1 MAVFLMVLLGIGKVL
16 LVILIILAILVAL
29 LLFFP
34 FCYSG
39 TFTKHGDEIKADGRI
54 WWLFHAVHATGF
66 FHRTDGKNKKG
77 GEVRIFGI
85 PLIRLIRKHREKTG
99 EPSGSQAASSA
110 VRAGDNGR
118 TESGEVGDNG
128 RTENGEAGD
137 NGRIENGE
145 TADNS
150 RQDPGTGREQ
160 QSRMPSGRN
169 ADGSA
174 KKKPVVEP
182 GRWKYMPD
190 ASAEKTDMRP
200 GVYHR
205 KNPSP
210 AEKLYA
216 RLAALIGKIKKK
228 IGQAVKKLKEIG
240 EWLRYF
246 GTDDFSRV
254 KELLIRQG
262 GGILRH
268 ILPRRITGY
277 VEFGAEDPSDTGK
290 ILGLVAALYPVM
302 PEGLEIQPDF
312 TEKKLEAD
320 VKAAGHFFLIV
331 VLVRGLKIWFNRDFK
346 ALRKRISRAKNTGT
360 ASDSTSEETKKE
372 KGAKRIFRRSRKD
385 AGQAA

>member
-39 TFTKHGDEIKADGRI
+39 TFTKHGDEIQADGRI
-54 WWLFHAVHATGF
+54 WWLFHVVHATGF

-85 PLIRLIRKHREKTG
+85 PLLRLIRKHREKTG
-99 EPSGSQAASSA
+99 ESSGSEAASSA
-110 VRAGDNGR
+110 GEAGDNGR
-118 TESGEVGDNG
+118 KESGENADNG
-128 RTENGEAGD
+128 RTENGD
-137 NGRIENGE
+137 

-150 RQDPGTGREQ
+150 RQGPGAGREQ

-174 KKKPVVEP
+174 RKKPVVEP

-190 ASAEKTDMRP
+190 ASTEKTTMRP

-205 KNPSP
+205 KSPSP

-228 IGQAVKKLKEIG
+228 IGQAVKKLREIG
-240 EWLRYF
+240 DWLEYF
-246 GTDDFSRV
+246 GSDDFDRV

-268 ILPRRITGY
+268 VLPRRITGY
-277 VEFGAEDPSDTGK
+277 VEFGTEDPSDTGK
-290 ILGLVAALYPVM
+290 ILGIVAALYPVM
-302 PEGLEIQPDF
+302 PESLEIRPDF

-320 VKAAGHFFLIV
+320 VKASGHFFLII
-331 VLVRGLKIWFNRDFK
+331 VLVRGLKIWFNRDFR
-346 ALRKRISRAKNTGT
+346 ALRKRISRAKNHGT
-360 ASDSTSEETKKE
+360 TSESTSEETRKE